1 MVRKIVSF
9 TVVAVVSFLS
19 SLSLH
24 AQLQPGQMVKLTIGE
39 SGMALSVENS
49 SLSESAKT
57 MLWTDTDTPSQCWE
71 VCEYS
76 NGTVL
81 LKNVYTGYYLG
92 GLNSMVQGTI
102 IGQITERA
110 DASSLSTESLLC
122 ASSRVVFLIAS
133 SSAKGSYPLK

>member
-76 NGTVL
+76 NGAVL

-102 IGQITERA
+102 IGQRSA
-110 DASSLSTESLLC
+110 FSDRKRMQSVFRDQPSTL
-122 ASSRVVFLIAS
+122 A
-133 SSAKGSYPLK
+133 